1 MSIRAMIK
9 EDLDRIINL
18 ENQLFLSPWTKEDFI
33 YELDHNPFAYY
44 LVYENN
50 KKIIGYIGTWMLGD
64 QCQITTIGVD
74 ENEQNAGYA
83 SLLMNFIIKKSL
95 ELNYKNIN
103 LEVRVSNDKAIA
115 LYQKYKFQKVAIRKD
130 YYEDHED
137 AYLMIKELEG

>member
-74 ENEQNAGYA
+74 ENEQNTGYA